1 MFIPIG
7 LLLTGHC
14 GPGFHD
20 QIFLMEV
27 QNADAPSIESS
38 ESSGPPEFREIPNL
52 CSWHPSA
59 VVQFMGKHFV
69 GIPLA
74 AIQTIATEWQHIGC
88 GGLPTFDLGAQFMEY
103 VVSHLQPPLEPHV
116 SDTESLLSSQTDW
129 DENSQLN

>member
-38 ESSGPPEFREIPNL
+38 ESSGPPEFREIAKL
-52 CSWHPSA
+52 CAWHPSA
-59 VVQFMGKHFV
+59 VVQFQGKDFV

-74 AIQTIATEWQHIGC
+74 AIQTVAPELQHIGS
-88 GGLPTFDLGAQFMEY
+88 GILQSLDLGQQFMDY
-103 VVSHLQPPLEPHV
+103 VVSHLQPPVDPFDSE
-116 SDTESLLSSQTDW
+116 TETLLSSWDDW
-129 DENSQLN
+129 DENSQRN